1 MGDMVKGNIAMAES
15 ALRAGVEVYAG
26 YPITP
31 STEVMEYLSGRM
43 PELGRTFIQ
52 AESELAAI
60 NMVMGVSS
68 CGRRVLTASS
78 GPGISLKQEGISYMA
93 QLNSPAVILNVV
105 RWGNGLGAL
114 NGSQTDYL
122 RETRGGGNGDY
133 RCIVLSPSTIQ
144 EGVDLIYEAFDLAE
158 KYRCIVEIM
167 TESGL
172 GQMMEPCEYPEFR
185 EIKKCGWGLDGT
197 YKVKRGDF
205 LGRDLK
211 KESDAYMEKV
221 RAMRENEQRWQSEF
235 TDDAEYVFVSFGLP
249 GRATDGIVRELR
261 AQGEKVGLIRPISLW
276 PYPEKA
282 FEALAKANPNVKGF
296 ITVETN
302 GEGQMADDVAL
313 CAKKYGFGAV
323 PVYALAYVCDI
334 PKDDTVKADYAKIKA
349 GEIKGVY

>member
-1 MGDMVKGNIAMAES
+1 MGDMVKGNIAMAE
-15 ALRAGVEVYAG
+15 AAMRAGAVIYAG

-31 STEVMEYLSGRM
+31 STETMEYLSGRM

-52 AESELAAI
+52 AESELAGI
-60 NMVMGVSS
+60 NIIMGASA
-68 CGRRVLTASS
+68 CGHRVLTASS

-93 QLNSPAVILNVV
+93 QMNFPAVILDVV

-133 RCIVLSPSTIQ
+133 RNIVLCPSTVQ
-144 EGVDLIYEAFDLAE
+144 EGVNLMYEAFDIAE

-185 EIKKCGWGLDGT
+185 ELKKCDWGLDGT

-211 KESDAYMEKV
+211 KESDTYMAKLHK
-221 RAMRENEQRWQSEF
+221 MRENEQRWESLY
-235 TDDAEYVFVSFGLP
+235 TDDAEYVFVSIGLP
-249 GRATDGIVRELR
+249 GRATEGLVRELR
-261 AQGEKVGLIRPISLW
+261 EKGEKVGFIRPISVW

-282 FEALAKANPNVKGF
+282 FKELSAKNKGIKAL
-296 ITVETN
+296 ITIETN
-302 GEGQMADDVAL
+302 GEGQMVDDVAL
-313 CAKKYGFGAV
+313 CAKKYGMGSV
-323 PVYALAYVCDI
+323 PIYTLPYVCDI
-334 PKDDTVKADYAKIKA
+334 PKDDVVKADFAKIKA
-349 GEIKGVY
+349 GEMKEVY

>member
-1 MGDMVKGNIAMAES
+1 MGDMVKGNIAMAE
-15 ALRAGVEVYAG
+15 AAMRAGVEVYAG

-43 PELGRTFIQ
+43 PELGRQFIQ

-60 NMVMGVSS
+60 NMVMGVSA

-93 QLNSPAVILNVV
+93 QMNFPAVILNVV

-114 NGSQTDYL
+114 NGSQTDYH

-133 RCIVLSPSTIQ
+133 RNIILCPSTVQ
-144 EGVDLIYEAFDLAE
+144 EGVDLMVEAFDIAE
-158 KYRCIVEIM
+158 RYRCIVEVM

-185 EIKKCGWGLDGT
+185 PIKKCGWSLDGT
-197 YKVKRGDF
+197 YKVRRGDF

-211 KESDAYMEKV
+211 KESDEYLEKV
-221 RAMRENEQRWQSEF
+221 RAMRENEQRWEAGYV
-235 TDDAEYVFVSFGLP
+235 DDAEYVFVAYGLP
-249 GRATDGIVRELR
+249 GRAVEGVVEELR
-261 AQGEKVGLIRPISLW
+261 AAGEHVGFIRPITAW

-282 FEALAKANPNVKGF
+282 FRELAGKNKSLKGL
-296 ITVETN
+296 ISVETN
-302 GEGQMADDVAL
+302 GEGQMVDDVAL
-313 CAKKYGFGAV
+313 CAKKFGMNI
-323 PVYALAYVCDI
+323 PVYALPYVCDI
-334 PKDDTVKADYAKIKA
+334 PKDAQVKADFARIKA
-349 GEIKGVY
+349 HEIKEVY

>member
-15 ALRAGVEVYAG
+15 AMRAGAEVFAG

-43 PELGRTFIQ
+43 PELERCFIQ
-52 AESELAAI
+52 AESELSAI
-60 NMVMGVSS
+60 NIVMGVSAT
-68 CGRRVLTASS
+68 GRRVLTASS
-78 GPGISLKQEGISYMA
+78 GPGISLKQEGISYM
-93 QLNSPAVILNVV
+93 QQMNFPAVILNVV

-114 NGSQTDYL
+114 NGSQTDYH

-133 RCIVLSPSTIQ
+133 RNLVLCPSTVQ

-158 KYRCIVEIM
+158 KYRVVVEIM

-185 EIKKCGWGLDGT
+185 EITKQNWGLDGT
-197 YKVKRGDF
+197 YKTKRGDF
-205 LGRDLK
+205 LGRNLVA
-211 KESDAYMEKV
+211 ESNTYMEKV
-221 RAMRENEQRWQSEF
+221 RAMRENEQRWESKYTE
-235 TDDAEYVFVSFGLP
+235 DADYVFVAIGLP
-249 GRATDGIVRELR
+249 GRAVEGVVEELR
-261 AQGEKVGLIRPISLW
+261 AAGEKVGYIRPISVW

-282 FEALAKANPNVKGF
+282 FKELAEVNSGLKGF

-302 GEGQMADDVAL
+302 GEGQMVDDVAL
-313 CAKKYGFGAV
+313 CAKKYGMGAV

-334 PKDDTVKADYAKIKA
+334 PKDDTVKSDYAKVKA
-349 GEIKGVY
+349 GQIKEVY

>member
-1 MGDMVKGNIAMAES
+1 MGDMVKGNIAMAE
-15 ALRAGVEVYAG
+15 AAMRAGVVVYAG

-60 NMVMGVSS
+60 NMVLGVGA

-93 QLNSPAVILNVV
+93 QMNFPAVILNVV

-133 RCIVLSPSTIQ
+133 RNIVLCPSTIQ
-144 EGVDLIYEAFDLAE
+144 EGVDLMYEAFDIAE
-158 KYRCIVEIM
+158 RYRCIVEIM

-185 EIKKCGWGLDGT
+185 ELGKCSWGLDGT
-197 YKVKRGDF
+197 YKVRRGDF
-205 LGRDLK
+205 LGRDLV
-211 KESDAYMEKV
+211 KESDVYMEKL
-221 RAMRENEQRWQSEF
+221 RAMRENEQRWQELY
-235 TDDAEYVFVSFGLP
+235 TEDAEYVFVAIGLP
-249 GRATDGIVRELR
+249 GRAAEGIVRELR
-261 AQGEKVGLIRPISLW
+261 EKGEKVGLIRPISVW
-276 PYPEKA
+276 PYPDKA
-282 FEALAKANPNVKGF
+282 FAELAAKNPGVKGF

-302 GEGQMADDVAL
+302 GEGQMVDDVAL
-313 CAKKYGFGAV
+313 CAKRHGMGTV

-334 PKDDTVKADYAKIKA
+334 PKDEAVKRDFARIKA
-349 GEIKGVY
+349 GEVKEVY

>member
-1 MGDMVKGNIAMAES
+1 MGDMVKGNIAMAE
-15 ALRAGVEVYAG
+15 AAMRAGVEVYAG

-60 NMVMGVSS
+60 NMVMGVSA

-93 QLNSPAVILNVV
+93 QMNLPTVILNVV

-114 NGSQTDYL
+114 NGSQTDYH

-133 RCIVLSPSTIQ
+133 RNIILCPSTVQ
-144 EGVDLIYEAFDLAE
+144 EAVDMMYEAFDIAE

-172 GQMMEPCEYPEFR
+172 GQMMEPCEYPKFR
-185 EIKKCGWGLDGT
+185 EIKKCAWGLDGT

-205 LGRDLK
+205 LGRNLK
-211 KESDAYMEKV
+211 KESDEYMEKV
-221 RAMRENEQRWQSEF
+221 RAMRENEQRWEARY
-235 TDDAEYVFVSFGLP
+235 TDDAEYVFVAYGLP
-249 GRATDGIVRELR
+249 GRAAEGVVNELR
-261 AQGEKVGLIRPISLW
+261 AVGEKVGFIRPITAW

-282 FEALAKANPNVKGF
+282 FEEIAEKNAALKGF

-302 GEGQMADDVAL
+302 GEGQMVDDVAL
-313 CAKKYGFGAV
+313 CAKKYGMGGV

-334 PKDDTVKADYAKIKA
+334 PKDDAVKADYARIKA
-349 GEIKGVY
+349 GEIKEVY

>member
-1 MGDMVKGNIAMAES
+1 MGDMVKGNIAMAE
-15 ALRAGVEVYAG
+15 AAMRAGVEIFAG

-60 NMVMGVSS
+60 NMVMGVAA

-78 GPGISLKQEGISYMA
+78 GPGISLKQEGISYMN
-93 QLNSPAVILNVV
+93 QTNLPAVILAVV

-114 NGSQTDYL
+114 NGAQTDYH

-133 RCIVLSPSTIQ
+133 RNIVLCPSSIQ
-144 EGVDLIYEAFDLAE
+144 EGVDLIYEAFDIAE

-205 LGRDLK
+205 LGRNLNN
-211 KESDAYMEKV
+211 ESEVYMSKV
-221 RAMRENEQRWQSEF
+221 REMRANEQRWVAKNTE
-235 TDDAEYVFVSFGLP
+235 DCEYVFVACGLP
-249 GRATDGIVRELR
+249 GRAVEGVVEQLR
-261 AQGEKVGLIRPISLW
+261 AEGENVGYIRPITLW

-282 FEALAKANPNVKGF
+282 FEEIAAKNKNIKGF
-296 ITVETN
+296 ISVETN
-302 GEGQMADDVAL
+302 GEGQMVDDVAL
-313 CAKKYGFGAV
+313 YAKKYGINV
-323 PVYALAYVCDI
+323 PVYALPYVCDI
-334 PKDDTVKADYAKIKA
+334 PKDAKVKEDYAKIKA
-349 GEIKGVY
+349 HELKEVY

>member
-1 MGDMVKGNIAMAES
+1 MGDMVKGNIAMAE
-15 ALRAGVEVYAG
+15 AAMRAGVEVYAG

-60 NMVMGVSS
+60 NMVMGVSA
-68 CGRRVLTASS
+68 CGKRAFTASS

-93 QLNSPAVILNVV
+93 QMNFPAVILNVV

-114 NGSQTDYL
+114 NGSQTDYH

-133 RCIVLSPSTIQ
+133 RNIVLCPSTVQ
-144 EGVDLIYEAFDLAE
+144 EAVDLMYSAWDIAE

-172 GQMMEPCEYPEFR
+172 GQMMEPCEYPPFKEL
-185 EIKKCGWGLDGT
+185 KKCEWGLDGT

-205 LGRDLK
+205 LGRNLV
-211 KESDAYMEKV
+211 KESDTYMDKL
-221 RAMRENEQRWQSEF
+221 RAMRENEQRWESKY
-235 TDDAEYVFVSFGLP
+235 TDDAEYIFVAYGLP
-249 GRATDGIVRELR
+249 GRAVDGIVDTLRRE
-261 AQGEKVGLIRPISLW
+261 GEKVGFIRPISAW

-282 FEALAKANPNVKGF
+282 FAVVADNNSTLKGF
-296 ITVETN
+296 ISVETN
-302 GEGQMADDVAL
+302 GEGQMADDIAL
-313 CAKKYGFGAV
+313 CVKRYGMGSV
-323 PVYALAYVCDI
+323 PVYALPYVCDI
-334 PKDDTVKADYAKIKA
+334 PKDDAILADFARIKS
-349 GEIKGVY
+349 GTLKEVY